1 MNPVREVKLPSGATL
16 KVRVAPFKEA
26 KNLYQVLLRELRAIK
41 IEPGMEMAALYKD
54 LFCIGFS
61 SPAIEHALL
70 ECFSVCTYDAGNG
83 ELRLRM
89 LDGSVTYFEPVER
102 RDDYMVV
109 CAEVAKENI
118 VPFGKS
124 LYAEFLKMSEL
135 VSSLVKNQA

>member
-1 MNPVREVKLPSGATL
+1 MNQRKEVSLPSGAL
-16 KVRVAPFKEA
+16 LRVQVAPFKEA
-26 KNLYQVLLRELRAIK
+26 KTLYQILLRELRGIR

-61 SPAIEHALL
+61 SPGIESALWD
-70 ECFSVCTYDAGNG
+70 CFKSCTYDVGNG
-83 ELRLRM
+83 EQRLTIEN
-89 LDGSVTYFEPVER
+89 GSVPYFEPVER

-109 CAEVAKENI
+109 CAEVAKENV

-135 VSSLVKNQA
+135 VNSLVKNQA